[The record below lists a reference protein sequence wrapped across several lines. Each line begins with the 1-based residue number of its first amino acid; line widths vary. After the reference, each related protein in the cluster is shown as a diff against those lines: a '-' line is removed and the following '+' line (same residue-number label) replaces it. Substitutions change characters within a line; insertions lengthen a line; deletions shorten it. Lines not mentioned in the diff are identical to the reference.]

1 MHWHHPPPPLLAST
15 NYTPTVE
22 QQQQQETAAAAE
34 EGLIDDDDIDAD
46 EYLDSA
52 VVRGVAGHLS
62 SLEGGGW
69 AVGVRRVCAVGVQC
83 VARGVSI
90 VYCIVY

>member
-1 MHWHHPPPPLLAST
+1 MRYFPRRARFHLSELGSEELRRELASPTPPLLAST

-46 EYLDSA
+46 EYLDS
-52 VVRGVAGHLS
+52 R
-62 SLEGGGW
+62 
-69 AVGVRRVCAVGVQC
+69 
-83 VARGVSI
+83 
-90 VYCIVY
+90 